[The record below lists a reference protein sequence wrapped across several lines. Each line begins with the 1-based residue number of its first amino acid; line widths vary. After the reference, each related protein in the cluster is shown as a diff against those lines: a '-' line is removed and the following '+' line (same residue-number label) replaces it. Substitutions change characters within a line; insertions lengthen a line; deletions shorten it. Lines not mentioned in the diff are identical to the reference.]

1 LSRARKEYNGENSIT
16 VGRMFTWSVVKG
28 NGKVV
33 PFHAMKAYRGR
44 RGIAPLIFNLSLDG
58 GEWLA
63 LHLGHFTPRKEA
75 GYPLNGRLCGPCCW
89 SGHFG
94 G

>member
-1 LSRARKEYNGENSIT
+1 
-16 VGRMFTWSVVKG
+16 VVKG

-58 GEWLA
+58 GERLTS
-63 LHLGHFTPRKEA
+63 HLGHFTPRKEA
-75 GYPLNGRLCGPCCW
+75 RYPLNRRLGGPWSW

-94 G
+94 D